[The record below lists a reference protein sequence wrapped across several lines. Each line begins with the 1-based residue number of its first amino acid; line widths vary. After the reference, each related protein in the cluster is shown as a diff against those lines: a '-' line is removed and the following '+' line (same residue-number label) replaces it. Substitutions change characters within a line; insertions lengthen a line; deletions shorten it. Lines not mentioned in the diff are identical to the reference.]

1 MQKCT
6 TCFRLY
12 ISSFK
17 TPGFIVLSHKFEIL
31 EKMLLMAY
39 GGFYKIFWGAFL
51 FDGIF
56 LWKFPPLAVIFQKF
70 LELQYTEAAACR
82 CSLK

>member
-56 LWKFPPLAVIFQKF
+56 C
-70 LELQYTEAAACR
+70 EN
-82 CSLK
+82 S